1 MQLRVGT
8 DIPIRLVHDVVKVGQ
23 SEQLRPAA
31 AVTAWPPAPPRP
43 SPVPRVAPPRG
54 FVVAAVPVSLSPGS
68 VCDEKARG
76 GAAGGNNAP
85 RSEAAKGQGGG
96 RRRAATR
103 GTGEGRG
110 GQGACLSP

>member
-23 SEQLRPAA
+23 SEQRRPAA

-54 FVVAAVPVSLSPGS
+54 FVVAAVPVSLWP
-68 VCDEKARG
+68 
-76 GAAGGNNAP
+76 P
-85 RSEAAKGQGGG
+85 RHHNGREGPNRQGGPK
-96 RRRAATR
+96 ATR
-103 GTGEGRG
+103 AGH
-110 GQGACLSP
+110 P